1 MNQPELF
8 YKDRAT
14 IAETPLWSEKENA
27 LYWVDIRA
35 PAIKRYNPRTKE
47 FKKWTAPG
55 DIGAINW
62 AKGGRLICA
71 VRQGWFLF
79 DPKTGQFDLVANPEP
94 GKPHLRMNDSKVD
107 RAGRLWSG
115 SMKDPDFAPQGSLFR
130 LDPDHSFKCFIQ
142 GGITI
147 PNALCFSPDD
157 KTMYFADSPTRRIMA
172 YAFDKARGEIA
183 NPRLFAEVP
192 QGQGV
197 PDGATVD
204 SEGFVWSAHMM
215 GGRLTRYDPAGK
227 IERVVQC
234 PTARIASCALG
245 GPGWKTL
252 YIATGTNNMTAEQL
266 ASDPLAG
273 SILAIEAPAAGLP
286 EPEYGG

>member
-130 LDPDHSFKCFIQ
+130 LDPDRSFKCFIQ

-172 YAFDKARGEIA
+172 YEFDKARGEIA
-183 NPRLFAEVP
+183 NPRLFAELP
-192 QGQGV
+192 PNQGV

-215 GGRLTRYDPAGK
+215 GGRLTRYDPTGK

-273 SILAIEAPAAGLP
+273 SILAMEAPAAGIP